1 MSPSEFPWQP
11 LGRLL
16 VDRGLLSSHELDRA
30 LAEQRRTGRL
40 LGQVL
45 VWGGYV
51 SAQALALALA
61 EQHGVGVRSTA
72 PAQAPVHRADPGPR
86 PVQWRPLGRVLVE
99 KGFVTELAVE
109 RILFE
114 QRRSP
119 GRRLGELLVSGGYI
133 TGPQLALALA
143 EQHGVEIGS
152 EADLGTGLRTVLVPA
167 AAGEAVYH
175 VRTAEYAPTY
185 APGPILLLTASF
197 LEAADF
203 ACEYVQREQPDA
215 LEIEKVDGLV
225 RETVWTYSAARAA
238 AT

>member
-1 MSPSEFPWQP
+1 VSPSQFPWRP
-11 LGRLL
+11 LGQLL
-16 VDRGLLSSHELDRA
+16 VDRGLLTQQALDRA
-30 LAEQRRTGRL
+30 LAEQRRTGRM

-72 PAQAPVHRADPGPR
+72 AAEAPARRADPGPK

-109 RILFE
+109 RVLFE
-114 QRRSP
+114 QRRHP
-119 GRRLGELLVSGGYI
+119 GRRLGELLVSGDYI

-143 EQHGVEIGS
+143 EQHGVEIES
-152 EADLGTGLRTVLVPA
+152 EAELGSDLETVLVPA

-175 VRTAEYAPTY
+175 VRTAVYTPAY
-185 APGPILLLTASF
+185 SPGPILLLTASF

-203 ACEYVQREQPDA
+203 ACEYVQRERPDA
-215 LEIEKVDGLV
+215 LEIEKLDGLV

-238 AT
+238 AN